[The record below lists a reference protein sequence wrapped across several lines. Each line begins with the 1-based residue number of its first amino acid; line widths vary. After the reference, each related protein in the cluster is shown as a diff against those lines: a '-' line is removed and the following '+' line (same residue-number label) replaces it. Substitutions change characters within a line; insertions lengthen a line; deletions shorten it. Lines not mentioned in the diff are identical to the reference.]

1 MLELFVMS
9 TCPYCKKVMNFMDEN
24 NFEYIKSDISNP
36 DNYLKLLTLGGKEQV
51 PFIVDHDN
59 KDDKHHKNWCK
70 PHNRI
75 CRIFPQ
81 PLDIIAGRQQQHP
94 DSD

>member
-59 KDDKHHKNWCK
+59 KKRMYESD
-70 PHNRI
+70 
-75 CRIFPQ
+75 
-81 PLDIIAGRQQQHP
+81 LIIDYLRNLKEKI
-94 DSD
+94 